1 MAILAKL
8 FSSLNLKN
16 PYNISMNSIFD
27 QNSEFLKY
35 LKDKNGDAIQNPN
48 PNSGQSS
55 ASSSQNFNSQQ
66 GATTSK
72 DSYVLDLKSHQLKD
86 PGPVEEVPVKKID
99 QNTQPK
105 ATPQTPKA
113 PVTPNPKLESKINKI
128 NKLSTPKTG
137 PLAFIVDKIKFLLVS
152 AIIFAITFGAINY
165 PAYSKIVS
173 NWYLDLTG
181 QTETTAINQ
190 FSERNNPTSDLAS
203 DLNLEFVTNTDIP
216 KLDFQLT
223 PPGTRVI
230 IPRLQSNVPV
240 IHVSSNT
247 LVAQNWDA
255 VETEIQDALR
265 NGVVHY
271 PGTPFPNQSGNV
283 VLTGHSSYYPWDPGR
298 FKDVFAVLHQAEIGD
313 EIIMF
318 YEQKKYTYKV
328 TEIKKV
334 FPNQIDVL
342 ADAGDDRLTLIT
354 CTPIGT
360 NLQRLI
366 VVAKPVES

>member
-1 MAILAKL
+1 MAVLAKL

-16 PYNISMNSIFD
+16 PYNICMNSIFD

-35 LKDKNGDAIQNPN
+35 LKDKNEDAIQNPN
-48 PNSGQSS
+48 PNSEQTQGQSS
-55 ASSSQNFNSQQ
+55 GSNSDSSKQ
-66 GATTSK
+66 K

-105 ATPQTPKA
+105 ASPQAQNP
-113 PVTPNPKLESKINKI
+113 PSSSNPKLESKINKI

-152 AIIFAITFGAINY
+152 AVIFTITFGAINY

-173 NWYLDLTG
+173 NWYLELTG

-190 FSERNNPTSDLAS
+190 FSEKSNPTSDLAS

-240 IHVSSNT
+240 IHVSTNT

-298 FKDVFAVLHQAEIGD
+298 FKDVFAVLHQAEVGD

-318 YEQKKYTYKV
+318 YEQKNTHTKSPKSKKYTPTRSMFSPTQV
-328 TEIKKV
+328 TT
-334 FPNQIDVL
+334 
-342 ADAGDDRLTLIT
+342 A
-354 CTPIGT
+354 
-360 NLQRLI
+360 
-366 VVAKPVES
+366 